1 MLEVGK
7 MYKIK
12 AVTMITILLFAL
24 PVIPVANA
32 QTPNKGARHK
42 EAFDPVE
49 FLKRFKVGMSY
60 TAVQEAL
67 PKNVE
72 QDILSYIVTDEVFVL
87 TIDWPS
93 TPNWSASFKFDTLDA
108 PMRRPEELIEISCG
122 ATVSSR
128 SETFD
133 SMVGKVTA
141 VFGDPMRLVR
151 TRDKIQQAGWR
162 VAAGSVLTL
171 EYSIVPSGL
180 SGSDV
185 SVEFII
191 KRSKRP
197 KTASQRLAA

>member
-1 MLEVGK
+1 M
-7 MYKIK
+7 MYKFK
-12 AVTMITILLFAL
+12 AVAMIAILLFAL
-24 PVIPVANA
+24 TAIPVAGR
-32 QTPNKGARHK
+32 QTTNKGARRG

-60 TAVQEAL
+60 TAVQESL
-67 PKNVE
+67 PKNIE
-72 QDILSYIVTDEVFVL
+72 QDILSYIVTDEVFIL
-87 TIDWPS
+87 TVDWPS
-93 TPNWSASFKFDTLDA
+93 NPNWSASFKFDTLDA
-108 PMRRPEELIEISCG
+108 PMRRPEQLIEISCG

-128 SETFD
+128 GETFD
-133 SMVGKVTA
+133 SMVDKVTA
-141 VFGDPMRLVR
+141 VFGDPMKLVR

-191 KRSKRP
+191 KQSKRHKAP
-197 KTASQRLAA
+197 SPRLSA